1 MEDREYAMMYQ
12 VEDTHFWFRG
22 MRNILYSLLFSLPLP
37 ASAKILDAGCGTGIN
52 LGFLQQFGQVT
63 GLDYSPHAVS
73 FSTNR
78 GFHVHKGSV
87 NALPYRANSFDLITC
102 HNVIDETSVN
112 DRTALDEFYRVL
124 KPGGYL
130 LVLVPAYQWLLSS
143 HDFYFGTARRYTI
156 SSLSKLVRRNHF
168 RLIRSTY
175 ANTLL
180 FPIEAV
186 KRLSR
191 KYFPFLYP
199 KLESD
204 VTAVSPVLNFL
215 LYLPFWLE
223 SFWLRYA
230 NLPFGLSVFVI
241 ARKNATVKS

>member
-1 MEDREYAMMYQ
+1 MMYQ
-12 VEDTHFWFRG
+12 VEDTHFWFKG
-22 MRNILYSLLFSLPLP
+22 MRAILESLLSTLSLPP
-37 ASAKILDAGCGTGIN
+37 RAKILDAGCGTGIN

-63 GLDYSPHAVS
+63 GLDYSPHAVHFAS
-73 FSTNR
+73 DR
-78 GFHVHKGSV
+78 GFNVQQGSI

-102 HNVIDETSVN
+102 HNVIDEASVN
-112 DRTALDEFYRVL
+112 DQTALAEFHRVL

-143 HDFYFGTARRYTI
+143 HDFYFGTARRYTTN
-156 SSLSKLVRRNHF
+156 SLTKIVRRQH
-168 RLIRSTY
+168 LHPIRSTY

-204 VTAVSPVLNFL
+204 VTPVPPLLNFL
-215 LYLPFWLE
+215 LYLPLLLE
-223 SFWLRYA
+223 SFWLKYF
-230 NLPFGLSVFVI
+230 NFPFGLSVFVI